1 MHTFVLVYMF
11 TRVGYLFFCVS
22 GFSLLHRLK
31 KKFKQVNGKAL
42 MNSISFSFFYKFI
55 NYKFYKCTNLRKIY
69 VGKTPTYVE
78 MY

>member
-42 MNSISFSFFYKFI
+42 MNSISFSFF
-55 NYKFYKCTNLRKIY
+55 L
-69 VGKTPTYVE
+69 
-78 MY
+78 